1 MENNKSKKPLNS
13 RPLTAADLGIGKSEK
28 NTPKPA
34 GPRRDSDPLRGNSTG
49 FKVDKPQSSTNQVQK
64 SAPSPQ
70 TSQQNN
76 KQQGSQKPRSNS
88 QNPNNRNSQNSQ
100 NRDNRGQ
107 NNRGQNGQGRGRST
121 NPHAMRRRYD
131 RGPAVFSE
139 GSFNSE
145 GGPKAQPHK
154 PATTSSTAPSSVG
167 LSKTDAGKLKIIPL
181 GGLDKIGKNMMALEY
196 EDDIIV
202 MDLGFMFPGPD
213 MPGIDYIIPDTN
225 YLEERKHKIRA
236 HLITHAHLDHVGG
249 IPFILPKLP
258 APIYAA
264 PFTVKFIERQLEEYK
279 LPFKPDLRII
289 DQDSSQKIQLG
300 AFSIEFIRITH
311 SIPDACSIA
320 IKTPV
325 GTIINTGDWR
335 FDEDPLTGKPANK
348 ARLKELGDEG
358 VILLMCDSTSCENVG
373 SSPSEKEIIKTLD
386 EIFVRNY
393 NKRVIIS
400 SFATQVDRI
409 QVFIDAAAKAK
420 RKLAPIGRSLI
431 SNMELAVKLGY
442 IKVPPNVLIKA
453 ADVSKY
459 QDGEVV
465 VLTTGHQGE
474 ENSGLVRMGK
484 GEHKDV
490 KLKASDV
497 VVLSSSI
504 IPGNEKSVW
513 GMIDDIYR
521 WGPYVYQQATRDF
534 DDLGIMHTSGH
545 AYYEEVK
552 EMIEL
557 VRPRYYL
564 PIHGEIHHMVHN
576 AEIAK
581 RSGVVKAENIF
592 VIENGQTLEATKD
605 GAIKLGQIVQSGSV
619 LIDGSGIGDVQEI
632 VLKDRLAMASDGV
645 FTIIATVN
653 RKTGKLVTSP
663 DIISRGFIYVK
674 DNEELLNK
682 SRQIVKNVFAKR
694 NPRTPANSPIVKNRI
709 RDEISNLLY
718 KVTKRTPIVLPV
730 VIEV

>member
-1 MENNKSKKPLNS
+1 MDSNNKKLNS
-13 RPLTAADLGIGKSEK
+13 RPLTEQDLQSRVSAKPKNIHNKTGKPSSHTATSTSNGNFNK
-28 NTPKPA
+28 NKI
-34 GPRRDSDPLRGNSTG
+34 
-49 FKVDKPQSSTNQVQK
+49 
-64 SAPSPQ
+64 
-70 TSQQNN
+70 QNN
-76 KQQGSQKPRSNS
+76 NHNKPHHNNNQNRGS
-88 QNPNNRNSQNSQ
+88 NNRRKN
-100 NRDNRGQ
+100 DNY
-107 NNRGQNGQGRGRST
+107 
-121 NPHAMRRRYD
+121 AMRRRHD

-139 GSFNSE
+139 GSFNAENSSRQIE
-145 GGPKAQPHK
+145 APKPVAM
-154 PATTSSTAPSSVG
+154 
-167 LSKTDAGKLKIIPL
+167 SKADTGKLKIIPL
-181 GGLDKIGKNMMALEY
+181 GGLDKIGKNMMAIEY

-213 MPGIDYIIPDTN
+213 MPGIDYIIPDTK

-236 HLITHAHLDHVGG
+236 HLITHAHEDHVGG

-258 APIYAA
+258 APIYGAQ
-264 PFTVKFIERQLEEYK
+264 FTIKFIERKLEEYK

-289 DQDSSQKIQLG
+289 NQDSGEKIQLG
-300 AFSIEFIRITH
+300 AFSIEFVRITH
-311 SIPDACSIA
+311 SIPDACSIV

-335 FDEDPLTGKPANK
+335 FDDDPISGKPANK

-358 VILLMCDSTSCENVG
+358 VLLLMCDSTSCENVG
-373 SSPSEKEIIKTLD
+373 SSPSEREIVKTLD

-400 SFATQVDRI
+400 SFASQVDRI
-409 QVFIDAAAKAK
+409 QVFVDAAQKAK
-420 RKLAPIGRSLI
+420 RKLALAGRSLL
-431 SNMELAVKLGY
+431 SNMEIAVKLGY
-442 IKVPPNVLIKA
+442 VKVPPGVLIKA
-453 ADVSKY
+453 SDISKY
-459 QDGEVV
+459 QDGEVA

-484 GEHKDV
+484 GEHKDI
-490 KLKASDV
+490 KLKSSDV

-513 GMIDDIYR
+513 GMIDDIFR
-521 WGPYVYQQATRDF
+521 WGPYVYQQATKDF

-545 AYYEEVK
+545 AYFDEIK

-557 VRPRYYL
+557 VRPKYYL

-581 RSGVVKAENIF
+581 RGGIVKPENIF
-592 VIENGQTLEATKD
+592 VIENGQTLEAKD
-605 GAIKLGQIVQSGSV
+605 GEMKLGPIVQSGSI

-632 VLKDRLAMASDGV
+632 VLKDRLAMASDGI
-645 FTIIATVN
+645 FTVIATVN

-663 DIISRGFIYVK
+663 DIISRGFVYVK
-674 DNEELLNK
+674 DNEELMNK
-682 SRQIVKNVFAKR
+682 SRLIVKNIFAKR
-694 NPRTPANSPIVKNRI
+694 NPKSPPNSPIVKSRI
-709 RDEISNLLY
+709 RDELSNLLY
-718 KVTKRTPIVLPV
+718 KVTKRTPIVIPV

>member
-1 MENNKSKKPLNS
+1 MDSNNKKQLNS
-13 RPLTAADLGIGKSEK
+13 RPLTAQDLGMSDSKPAPKHVQSSSPRTDQPKSLQPRATQHK
-28 NTPKPA
+28 PVAKTVPTRPTPKLVEPGTA
-34 GPRRDSDPLRGNSTG
+34 AKL
-49 FKVDKPQSSTNQVQK
+49 
-64 SAPSPQ
+64 AA
-70 TSQQNN
+70 QQ
-76 KQQGSQKPRSNS
+76 Q
-88 QNPNNRNSQNSQ
+88 QNPNKSAQKSQSTNPNHNRP
-100 NRDNRGQ
+100 NR
-107 NNRGQNGQGRGRST
+107 NGQGGRGKDPRGVGKGGD
-121 NPHAMRRRYD
+121 NFAQRRKYD
-131 RGPAVFSE
+131 RGPAIFSE
-139 GSFNSE
+139 GSFNE
-145 GGPKAQPHK
+145 NGQPKTKLAHQPK
-154 PATTSSTAPSSVG
+154 GTS
-167 LSKTDAGKLKIIPL
+167 KIDAGKLKIIPL

-202 MDLGFMFPGPD
+202 MDVGFMFPGPD
-213 MPGIDYIIPDTN
+213 MPGIDYIIPDVT

-264 PFTVKFIERQLEEYK
+264 NFTAKYIERQLEEYK
-279 LPFKPDLRII
+279 MPFKPEIRTIN
-289 DQDSSQKIQLG
+289 QDAGDKIQLG
-300 AFSIEFIRITH
+300 AFSVEFIRITH

-320 IKTPV
+320 ITTPV

-335 FDEDPLTGKPANK
+335 FDDDPISGKPANK
-348 ARLKELGDEG
+348 DRLKELGDAG
-358 VILLMCDSTSCENVG
+358 VLMLMCDSTSCERMG
-373 SSPSEKEIIKTLD
+373 KSPTENDIVKTLD

-400 SFATQVDRI
+400 SFASQVDRI
-409 QVFIDAAAKAK
+409 QVFVNAAEKAH
-420 RKLAPIGRSLI
+420 RKLALAGRSLL

-442 IKVPPNVLIKA
+442 VKVPPGLLIKA

-459 QDGEVV
+459 QDGEVA

-474 ENSGLVRMGK
+474 ENSGLSRMGK

-504 IPGNEKSVW
+504 IPGNEKAVW
-513 GMIDDIYR
+513 GMIDDIFR
-521 WGPYVYQQATRDF
+521 WGPYVYQQDTRDF

-545 AYYEEVK
+545 AYYDEVK

-557 VRPRYYL
+557 VRPKYYL

-581 RSGVVKAENIF
+581 RGGVVKPENIF
-592 VIENGQTLEATKD
+592 VIENGQTLDATKD
-605 GAIKLGQIVQSGSV
+605 GVVKLGAKVQSGSV

-632 VLKDRLAMASDGV
+632 VLKDRLAMASDGI
-645 FTIIATVN
+645 FTVIATVN

-674 DNEELLNK
+674 DNEELMTK
-682 SRQIVKNVFAKR
+682 SRQIVKNIFAKR
-694 NPRTPANSPIVKNRI
+694 NPKTPPNSPIVKARM
-709 RDEISNLLY
+709 RDELSNLLY
-718 KVTKRTPIVLPV
+718 KVTKRSPIVLPV

>member
-1 MENNKSKKPLNS
+1 MDSNKKSLNS
-13 RPLTAADLGIGKSEK
+13 RPLTEQDLSAREGKKPTQNQDSKTANSSQSKNIQQNSDQSGKSNYK
-28 NTPKPA
+28 
-34 GPRRDSDPLRGNSTG
+34 
-49 FKVDKPQSSTNQVQK
+49 
-64 SAPSPQ
+64 
-70 TSQQNN
+70 
-76 KQQGSQKPRSNS
+76 RSN
-88 QNPNNRNSQNSQ
+88 NRKGGGG
-100 NRDNRGQ
+100 RRG
-107 NNRGQNGQGRGRST
+107 S

-139 GSFNSE
+139 GSFNENGS
-145 GGPKAQPHK
+145 GGAAKPKPQK
-154 PATTSSTAPSSVG
+154 VG
-167 LSKTDAGKLKIIPL
+167 LSKADAGKLKIIPL

-196 EDDIIV
+196 ENDIIV

-213 MPGIDYIIPDTN
+213 MPGIDYIIPDTH
-225 YLEERKHKIRA
+225 YLEERKDKIRA
-236 HLITHAHLDHVGG
+236 HLITHAHMDHVGG

-264 PFTVKFIERQLEEYK
+264 NFTTKFIERQLEEYK
-279 LPFKPDLRII
+279 LPFKPEIRTVN
-289 DQDSSQKIQLG
+289 QDAGEKLQLG
-300 AFSIEFIRITH
+300 VFQVEFIRITH

-335 FDEDPLTGKPANK
+335 FDDDPLSGKPSNK

-358 VILLMCDSTSCENVG
+358 VLMLMCDSTSCEKMG
-373 SSPSEKEIIKTLD
+373 KSPTEQEIIKTLD

-400 SFATQVDRI
+400 SFASQVDRI
-409 QVFIDAAAKAK
+409 QVFVDAAAKAK
-420 RKLAPIGRSLI
+420 RKLALAGRSLI
-431 SNMELAVKLGY
+431 SNMEIAVKLGY
-442 IKVPPNVLIKA
+442 VKVPPGVLIKS

-459 QDGEVV
+459 QDGEVA

-484 GEHKDV
+484 GEHKDI

-513 GMIDDIYR
+513 SMVDDIFR
-521 WGPYVYQQATRDF
+521 WGPYVYQDATKDF

-557 VRPRYYL
+557 VRPKYYL
-564 PIHGEIHHMVHN
+564 PIHGEVHHMVHN
-576 AEIAK
+576 SEIAK
-581 RSGVVKAENIF
+581 RSGVVKPENVF
-592 VIENGQTLEATKD
+592 VIENGQTLEAKD
-605 GAIKLGQIVQSGSV
+605 GEIKLGPIVQTGSV

-632 VLKDRLAMASDGV
+632 VLKDRLAMASDGI
-645 FTIIATVN
+645 FTVIATVN

-674 DNEELLNK
+674 DNEELMNK
-682 SRQIVKNVFAKR
+682 SRAIVKNIFARR
-694 NPRTPANSPIVKNRI
+694 NPKTPPNSPVVKARM
-709 RDEISNLLY
+709 RDELSNLLY
-718 KVTKRTPIVLPV
+718 KVTKRNPIVLPV

>member
-1 MENNKSKKPLNS
+1 MDTKNNKKPLNS

-28 NTPKPA
+28 PRQKPQGTRPNADPVTGGSKPA
-34 GPRRDSDPLRGNSTG
+34 NFNAAVRQND
-49 FKVDKPQSSTNQVQK
+49 
-64 SAPSPQ
+64 
-70 TSQQNN
+70 TS
-76 KQQGSQKPRSNS
+76 S
-88 QNPNNRNSQNSQ
+88 QNKPNNPKRTWNKNQAAQNK
-100 NRDNRGQ
+100 NGQ
-107 NNRGQNGQGRGRST
+107 NKNHNGNGQGQKRGNGQGRGS

-139 GSFNSE
+139 GSFNSD
-145 GGPKAQPHK
+145 GNSKAQPHK
-154 PATTSSTAPSSVG
+154 PATSVTKSPVG
-167 LSKTDAGKLKIIPL
+167 LTKADAGKLKIIPL

-213 MPGIDYIIPDTN
+213 MPGIDYIIPDTT

-236 HLITHAHLDHVGG
+236 HLITHAHEDHVGG
-249 IPFILPKLP
+249 IPFLLPKLP

-264 PFTVKFIERQLEEYK
+264 QFTIKYIERKLEEYK
-279 LPFKPDLRII
+279 LPFKPEMRII
-289 DQDSSQKIQLG
+289 DQDSGQKIQLG
-300 AFSIEFIRITH
+300 AFSVEFIRITH

-320 IKTPV
+320 IHTPV

-335 FDEDPLTGKPANK
+335 FDNDPIDGKPSNK
-348 ARLKELGDEG
+348 ERLKELGDAG
-358 VILLMCDSTSCENVG
+358 VLLLMCDSTSCEKMG
-373 SSPSEKEIIKTLD
+373 YSPSEKGITDTLD

-393 NKRVIIS
+393 NKRVIVASFS
-400 SFATQVDRI
+400 SQVNRI
-409 QVFIDAAAKAK
+409 QLIIDGVAKAK
-420 RKLAPIGRSLI
+420 RKLAIVGRSLLA
-431 SNMELAVKLGY
+431 NTELAVKMGY
-442 IKVPPNVLIKA
+442 IKIPPGLLVKADQIKNIPDA
-453 ADVSKY
+453 
-459 QDGEVV
+459 ELV
-465 VLTTGHQGE
+465 VLATGSQGE
-474 ENSGLVRMGK
+474 EMAVLNRMGR
-484 GEHKDV
+484 GEHRDI

-497 VVLSSSI
+497 VVLCSSI
-504 IPGNEKSVW
+504 IPGNEKDVW
-513 GMIDDIYR
+513 GMVDNLYR
-521 WGPYVYQQATRDF
+521 WGPYVYQQDMRDF
-534 DDLGIMHTSGH
+534 DDLGILHTSGH
-545 AYYEEVK
+545 AYYDEVK

-557 VRPRYYL
+557 VRPKYYL
-564 PIHGEIHHMVHN
+564 PIHGEVHHLVHN

-581 RSGVVKAENIF
+581 RTGIIKPENIF

-605 GAIKLGQIVQSGSV
+605 ETIKLGPIVQSGSV

-674 DNEELLNK
+674 DNEELMNK

>member
-1 MENNKSKKPLNS
+1 MDSNKKSLNS
-13 RPLTAADLGIGKSEK
+13 RPLTAQDLSGREA
-28 NTPKPA
+28 KPA
-34 GPRRDSDPLRGNSTG
+34 RAAN
-49 FKVDKPQSSTNQVQK
+49 QNTNQSANK
-64 SAPSPQ
+64 SAQ
-70 TSQQNN
+70 SQQKPNSNQQQPNKKSYNNNN
-76 KQQGSQKPRSNS
+76 KQGANNKNRQGGGH
-88 QNPNNRNSQNSQ
+88 
-100 NRDNRGQ
+100 RG
-107 NNRGQNGQGRGRST
+107 S

-139 GSFNSE
+139 GSFNENSN
-145 GGPKAQPHK
+145 GNSFKPKPQK
-154 PATTSSTAPSSVG
+154 VG
-167 LSKTDAGKLKIIPL
+167 MSKADAGKLKIIPL

-196 EDDIIV
+196 ENDIIV

-213 MPGIDYIIPDTN
+213 MPGIDYIIPDTH
-225 YLEERKHKIRA
+225 YLEERKDKIRA
-236 HLITHAHLDHVGG
+236 HLITHAHMDHVGG

-264 PFTVKFIERQLEEYK
+264 NFTTKFIERQLEEYK
-279 LPFKPDLRII
+279 LPFKPEIRTVN
-289 DQDSSQKIQLG
+289 QDSGEKIQLG
-300 AFSIEFIRITH
+300 VFQVEFIRITH

-325 GTIINTGDWR
+325 GTIVNTGDWR
-335 FDEDPLTGKPANK
+335 FDDDPLSGKPSNK
-348 ARLKELGDEG
+348 TRLKELGDEG
-358 VILLMCDSTSCENVG
+358 VLMLMCDSTSCEKVG
-373 SSPSEKEIIKTLD
+373 NSPSEKEIIKTLD

-400 SFATQVDRI
+400 SFASQVDRI
-409 QVFIDAAAKAK
+409 QVFVDAAHKAK
-420 RKLAPIGRSLI
+420 RKLALAGRSLI
-431 SNMELAVKLGY
+431 SNMEIAVKLGY
-442 IKVPPNVLIKA
+442 VKVPPGVLIKS

-459 QDGEVV
+459 QDGEVA

-474 ENSGLVRMGK
+474 ENSGLVRMGQ

-490 KLKASDV
+490 KLKPSDV

-513 GMIDDIYR
+513 GMVDDIFR
-521 WGPYVYQQATRDF
+521 WGPYVYQEATKDF

-557 VRPRYYL
+557 VRPKYYL
-564 PIHGEIHHMVHN
+564 PIHGEVHHMVHN
-576 AEIAK
+576 SEIAK
-581 RSGVVKAENIF
+581 RSGVVKPENVF
-592 VIENGQTLEATKD
+592 VIENGQTLEAKD
-605 GAIKLGQIVQSGSV
+605 GEVKLGPIVQTGSV

-632 VLKDRLAMASDGV
+632 VLKDRLAMASDGI
-645 FTIIATVN
+645 FTVIATVN

-674 DNEELLNK
+674 DNEELMNK
-682 SRQIVKNVFAKR
+682 SRAIVKNIFARR
-694 NPRTPANSPIVKNRI
+694 NPKTPPNSPAVKARM
-709 RDEISNLLY
+709 RDELSNLLY
-718 KVTKRTPIVLPV
+718 KVTKRNPIVLPV

>member
-1 MENNKSKKPLNS
+1 MDTKNNKKPLNS
-13 RPLTAADLGIGKSEK
+13 RPLTAADLGMGKSEK
-28 NTPKPA
+28 
-34 GPRRDSDPLRGNSTG
+34 PRQ
-49 FKVDKPQSSTNQVQK
+49 KPQGTRPNADPVTGGSKPTNFNAAAKANNGGGQNQSKPNGQK
-64 SAPSPQ
+64 R
-70 TSQQNN
+70 TWN
-76 KQQGSQKPRSNS
+76 KNQGSQG
-88 QNPNNRNSQNSQ
+88 NN
-100 NRDNRGQ
+100 GQ
-107 NNRGQNGQGRGRST
+107 NQKRNGGGQGQKRGNGQGRGS

-145 GGPKAQPHK
+145 GNSKAQPHK
-154 PATTSSTAPSSVG
+154 PTTAVTKSPVG

-213 MPGIDYIIPDTN
+213 MPGIDYIIPDTT

-236 HLITHAHLDHVGG
+236 HLITHAHEDHVGG
-249 IPFILPKLP
+249 IPFLLPKLP

-264 PFTVKFIERQLEEYK
+264 QFTIKYIERKLEEYK
-279 LPFKPDLRII
+279 LPFKPDMRII
-289 DQDSSQKIQLG
+289 DQDAGQKIQLG
-300 AFSIEFIRITH
+300 AFSVEFIRITH

-320 IKTPV
+320 IHTPV

-335 FDEDPLTGKPANK
+335 FDNDPIDGKPSNK
-348 ARLKELGDEG
+348 DRLKELGDAG
-358 VILLMCDSTSCENVG
+358 VLLLMCDSTSCEKMG
-373 SSPSEKEIIKTLD
+373 YSPSEKGITDTLD

-393 NKRVIIS
+393 NKRVIVASFS
-400 SFATQVDRI
+400 SQVNRI
-409 QVFIDAAAKAK
+409 QLIIDGVAKAK
-420 RKLAPIGRSLI
+420 RKLAIVGRSLLA
-431 SNMELAVKLGY
+431 NTELAVKMGY
-442 IKVPPNVLIKA
+442 IKIPPGLLVKADQIKNVPDAEL
-453 ADVSKY
+453 
-459 QDGEVV
+459 V
-465 VLTTGHQGE
+465 VLATGSQGE
-474 ENSGLVRMGK
+474 EMAVLNRMGR
-484 GEHKDV
+484 GEHRDI

-497 VVLSSSI
+497 VVLCSSI
-504 IPGNEKSVW
+504 IPGNEKDVW
-513 GMIDDIYR
+513 GMVDNLYR
-521 WGPYVYQQATRDF
+521 WGPYVYQQDMREF
-534 DDLGIMHTSGH
+534 DDLGILHTSGH
-545 AYYEEVK
+545 AYYDEVK

-557 VRPRYYL
+557 VRPKYYL
-564 PIHGEIHHMVHN
+564 PIHGEVHHLVHN

-581 RSGVVKAENIF
+581 RTGIVKPENIF

-605 GAIKLGQIVQSGSV
+605 ETVKLGPIVQSGSV

-674 DNEELLNK
+674 DNEELMNK

>member
-1 MENNKSKKPLNS
+1 MDTKNNKKPLNS

-28 NTPKPA
+28 PRQKPQGTRPNADPVTGGSKPA
-34 GPRRDSDPLRGNSTG
+34 NFNAAAR
-49 FKVDKPQSSTNQVQK
+49 
-64 SAPSPQ
+64 
-70 TSQQNN
+70 QNDA
-76 KQQGSQKPRSNS
+76 SS
-88 QNPNNRNSQNSQ
+88 QNKPNNPKRTWNKNQAAQNK
-100 NRDNRGQ
+100 NGQ
-107 NNRGQNGQGRGRST
+107 NKNHNGNGQGQKRGNGQGRGS

-139 GSFNSE
+139 GSFNSD
-145 GGPKAQPHK
+145 GNSKAQPHK
-154 PATTSSTAPSSVG
+154 PATSVTKSPVG
-167 LSKTDAGKLKIIPL
+167 LTKADAGKLKIIPL

-213 MPGIDYIIPDTN
+213 MPGIDYIIPDTT

-236 HLITHAHLDHVGG
+236 HLITHAHEDHVGG
-249 IPFILPKLP
+249 IPFLLPKLP

-264 PFTVKFIERQLEEYK
+264 QFTIKYIERKLEEYK
-279 LPFKPDLRII
+279 LPFKPEMRTI
-289 DQDSSQKIQLG
+289 DQDSGQKIQLG
-300 AFSIEFIRITH
+300 AFSVEFIRITH

-320 IKTPV
+320 IHTPV

-335 FDEDPLTGKPANK
+335 FDNDPIDGKPSNK
-348 ARLKELGDEG
+348 ERLKELGDAG
-358 VILLMCDSTSCENVG
+358 VLLLMCDSTSCEKMG
-373 SSPSEKEIIKTLD
+373 YSPSEKGITDTLD

-393 NKRVIIS
+393 NKRVIVASFS
-400 SFATQVDRI
+400 SQVNRI
-409 QVFIDAAAKAK
+409 QLIIDGVAKAK
-420 RKLAPIGRSLI
+420 RKLAIVGRSLLA
-431 SNMELAVKLGY
+431 NTELAVKMGY
-442 IKVPPNVLIKA
+442 IKIPPGLLVKADQIKNIPDA
-453 ADVSKY
+453 
-459 QDGEVV
+459 ELV
-465 VLTTGHQGE
+465 VLATGSQGE
-474 ENSGLVRMGK
+474 EMAVLNRMGR
-484 GEHKDV
+484 GEHRDI

-497 VVLSSSI
+497 VVLCSSI
-504 IPGNEKSVW
+504 IPGNEKDVW
-513 GMIDDIYR
+513 GMVDNLYR
-521 WGPYVYQQATRDF
+521 WGPYVYQQDMRDF
-534 DDLGIMHTSGH
+534 DDLGILHTSGH
-545 AYYEEVK
+545 AYYDEVK

-557 VRPRYYL
+557 VRPKYYL
-564 PIHGEIHHMVHN
+564 PIHGEVHHLVHN

-581 RSGVVKAENIF
+581 RTGIIKPENIF

-605 GAIKLGQIVQSGSV
+605 ETIKLGPIVQSGSV

-674 DNEELLNK
+674 DNEELMNK

>member
-1 MENNKSKKPLNS
+1 MDTKNNKKPLNS

-28 NTPKPA
+28 PRQKPQGTRPNADPVTGGSKPA
-34 GPRRDSDPLRGNSTG
+34 NFNAAVR
-49 FKVDKPQSSTNQVQK
+49 
-64 SAPSPQ
+64 
-70 TSQQNN
+70 QNDA
-76 KQQGSQKPRSNS
+76 SS
-88 QNPNNRNSQNSQ
+88 QNKPNNPKRTWNKNQAAQNK
-100 NRDNRGQ
+100 NGQ
-107 NNRGQNGQGRGRST
+107 NKNHNGNGQGQKRGNGQGRGS

-139 GSFNSE
+139 GSFNSD
-145 GGPKAQPHK
+145 GNSKAQPHK
-154 PATTSSTAPSSVG
+154 PATSVTKSPVG
-167 LSKTDAGKLKIIPL
+167 LTKADAGKLKIIPL

-213 MPGIDYIIPDTN
+213 MPGIDYIIPDTT

-236 HLITHAHLDHVGG
+236 HLITHAHEDHVGG
-249 IPFILPKLP
+249 IPFLLPKLP

-264 PFTVKFIERQLEEYK
+264 QFTIKYIERKLEEYK
-279 LPFKPDLRII
+279 LPFKPEMRTI
-289 DQDSSQKIQLG
+289 DQDSGQKIQLG
-300 AFSIEFIRITH
+300 AFSVEFIRITH

-320 IKTPV
+320 IHTPV

-335 FDEDPLTGKPANK
+335 FDNDPIDGKPSNK
-348 ARLKELGDEG
+348 ERLKELGDAG
-358 VILLMCDSTSCENVG
+358 VLLLMCDSTSCEKMG
-373 SSPSEKEIIKTLD
+373 YSPSEKGITDTLD

-393 NKRVIIS
+393 NKRVIVASFS
-400 SFATQVDRI
+400 SQVNRI
-409 QVFIDAAAKAK
+409 QLIIDGVAKAK
-420 RKLAPIGRSLI
+420 RKLAIVGRSLLA
-431 SNMELAVKLGY
+431 NTELAVKMGY
-442 IKVPPNVLIKA
+442 IKIPPGLLVKADQIKNIPDA
-453 ADVSKY
+453 
-459 QDGEVV
+459 ELV
-465 VLTTGHQGE
+465 VLATGSQGE
-474 ENSGLVRMGK
+474 EMAVLNRMGR
-484 GEHKDV
+484 GEHRDI

-497 VVLSSSI
+497 VVLCSSI
-504 IPGNEKSVW
+504 IPGNEKDVW
-513 GMIDDIYR
+513 GMVDNLYR
-521 WGPYVYQQATRDF
+521 WGPYVYQQDMRDF
-534 DDLGIMHTSGH
+534 DDLGILHTSGH
-545 AYYEEVK
+545 AYYDEVK

-557 VRPRYYL
+557 VRPKYYL
-564 PIHGEIHHMVHN
+564 PIHGEVHHLVHN

-581 RSGVVKAENIF
+581 RTGIIKPENIF

-605 GAIKLGQIVQSGSV
+605 ETIKLGPIVQSGSV

-674 DNEELLNK
+674 DNEELMNK

>member
-1 MENNKSKKPLNS
+1 MENSNNKKPLNS
-13 RPLTAADLGIGKSEK
+13 RPLTAADLGIGKSEQPR
-28 NTPKPA
+28 TKPA
-34 GPRRDSDPLRGNSTG
+34 GTRPNADKVRGNGGG
-49 FKVDKPQSSTNQVQK
+49 FKVGQATNQRTQSQNNNRPNVQSSNKDQTNQSNAQPR
-64 SAPSPQ
+64 AN
-70 TSQQNN
+70 QN
-76 KQQGSQKPRSNS
+76 GRSNGKPN
-88 QNPNNRNSQNSQ
+88 QNPNNRNNQNKSGNRNQ
-100 NRDNRGQ
+100 NGGGRNRG
-107 NNRGQNGQGRGRST
+107 T

-154 PATTSSTAPSSVG
+154 PTNAPSAPVG
-167 LSKTDAGKLKIIPL
+167 MSKTDAGKLKIIPL

-196 EDDIIV
+196 EDDIII
-202 MDLGFMFPGPD
+202 MDMGFMFPGPD
-213 MPGIDYIIPDTN
+213 MPGIDYIIPDTT
-225 YLEERKHKIRA
+225 YLEERKHKIKA
-236 HLITHAHLDHVGG
+236 ILITHAHEDHVGG

-264 PFTVKFIERQLEEYK
+264 QFSVKFIERKLEEYK
-279 LPFKPDLRII
+279 MPFKPDLRTI
-289 DQDSSQKIQLG
+289 DQDSGQKIQLG
-300 AFSIEFIRITH
+300 AFSVEFIRITH

-335 FDEDPLTGKPANK
+335 FDDDPLSGKPSNK
-348 ARLKELGDEG
+348 TRLKELGDEG
-358 VILLMCDSTSCENVG
+358 VLMLMCDSTSCENMG
-373 SSPSEKEIIKTLD
+373 SSPTEQEIIETLD

-400 SFATQVDRI
+400 SFASQVDRI
-409 QVFIDAAAKAK
+409 QVFVDAAAKAK
-420 RKLAPIGRSLI
+420 RKLAPAGRSLI

-442 IKVPPNVLIKA
+442 IKVPPGVLIKA

-459 QDGEVV
+459 QDGEVC

-497 VVLSSSI
+497 VVLSSSV
-504 IPGNEKSVW
+504 IPGNEKSVS
-513 GMIDDIYR
+513 GMVDDIFR
-521 WGPYVYQQATRDF
+521 WGPYVYQQSTRSF

-557 VRPRYYL
+557 VRPKYYL

-581 RSGVVKAENIF
+581 RTGIIKPENIF
-592 VIENGQTLEATKD
+592 VIENGQTLEATAD
-605 GAIKLGQIVQSGSV
+605 GTVKLGSIVQSGSILV
-619 LIDGSGIGDVQEI
+619 DGSGIGDVQEI

-674 DNEELLNK
+674 DNEELMNK
-682 SRQIVKNVFAKR
+682 SRQIVKNIFAKR

>member
-1 MENNKSKKPLNS
+1 MDSNNKKLNS
-13 RPLTAADLGIGKSEK
+13 RPLTEQDLQSRGSAKPK
-28 NTPKPA
+28 NTQNKTSRPSSHTTTSSSNGNFNKNKIQNNNHNKPHHNNNQN
-34 GPRRDSDPLRGNSTG
+34 RGN
-49 FKVDKPQSSTNQVQK
+49 
-64 SAPSPQ
+64 
-70 TSQQNN
+70 
-76 KQQGSQKPRSNS
+76 
-88 QNPNNRNSQNSQ
+88 NNRRKN
-100 NRDNRGQ
+100 DNY
-107 NNRGQNGQGRGRST
+107 
-121 NPHAMRRRYD
+121 AMRRRHD

-139 GSFNSE
+139 GSFNAENASKQIE
-145 GGPKAQPHK
+145 APKPVAM
-154 PATTSSTAPSSVG
+154 
-167 LSKTDAGKLKIIPL
+167 SKADAGKLKIIPL
-181 GGLDKIGKNMMALEY
+181 GGLDKIGKNMMAIEY

-213 MPGIDYIIPDTN
+213 MPGIDYIIPDTR

-236 HLITHAHLDHVGG
+236 HLITHAHEDHVGG

-258 APIYAA
+258 APIYGAQ
-264 PFTVKFIERQLEEYK
+264 FTIKFIERKLEEYK

-289 DQDSSQKIQLG
+289 NQDSGEKIQLG
-300 AFSIEFIRITH
+300 AFSIEFVRITH
-311 SIPDACSIA
+311 SIPDACSIV

-335 FDEDPLTGKPANK
+335 FDDDPISGKPANK

-358 VILLMCDSTSCENVG
+358 VLLLMCDSTSCENVG
-373 SSPSEKEIIKTLD
+373 SSPSEREIVKTLD

-400 SFATQVDRI
+400 SFASQVDRI
-409 QVFIDAAAKAK
+409 QVFVDAAQKAK
-420 RKLAPIGRSLI
+420 RKLALAGRSLL
-431 SNMELAVKLGY
+431 SNMEIAVKLGY
-442 IKVPPNVLIKA
+442 VKVPPGVLIKA
-453 ADVSKY
+453 SDISKY
-459 QDGEVV
+459 QDGEVA

-484 GEHKDV
+484 GEHKDI
-490 KLKASDV
+490 KLKSSDV

-513 GMIDDIYR
+513 GMIDDIFR
-521 WGPYVYQQATRDF
+521 WGPYVYQQATKDF

-545 AYYEEVK
+545 AYFDEIK

-557 VRPRYYL
+557 VRPKYYL

-581 RSGVVKAENIF
+581 RGGIVKPENIF
-592 VIENGQTLEATKD
+592 VIENGQTLEAKD
-605 GAIKLGQIVQSGSV
+605 GEMKLGPIVQSGSI

-632 VLKDRLAMASDGV
+632 VLKDRLAMASDGI
-645 FTIIATVN
+645 FTVIATVN

-663 DIISRGFIYVK
+663 DIISRGFVYVK
-674 DNEELLNK
+674 DNEELMNK
-682 SRQIVKNVFAKR
+682 SRLIVKNIFAKR
-694 NPRTPANSPIVKNRI
+694 NPKSPPNSPIVKSRI
-709 RDEISNLLY
+709 RDELSNLLY
-718 KVTKRTPIVLPV
+718 KVTKRTPIVIPV